1 LALFATSTAMI
12 LTTMILTTM
21 TATFMTATH
30 GASSLKCGDNS
41 VKLA

>member
-1 LALFATSTAMI
+1 
-12 LTTMILTTM
+12 MILTTM

-30 GASSLKCGDNS
+30 GASSFKRGNNG